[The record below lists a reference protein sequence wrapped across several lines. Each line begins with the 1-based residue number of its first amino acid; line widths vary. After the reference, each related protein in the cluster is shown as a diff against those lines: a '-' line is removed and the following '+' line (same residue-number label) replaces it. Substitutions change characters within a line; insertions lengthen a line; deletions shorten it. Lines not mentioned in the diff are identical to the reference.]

1 MRQVSENVVDFEY
14 GNHEII
20 REELH
25 QITAGNLD
33 ELKSKEPE
41 LFREYKEKRRILVRN
56 ICDYISGM
64 TDTYAKNEYQK
75 IMLIGQSVG

>member
-1 MRQVSENVVDFEY
+1 MRQASENVVDFEY

-25 QITAGNLD
+25 RITAWNLD
-33 ELKSKEPE
+33 ELESKDPE
-41 LFREYKEKRRILVRN
+41 QFCEYKEKRRILVRN

-64 TDTYAKNEYQK
+64 TDTYAKNEFQK
-75 IMLIGQSVG
+75 IMIYRPICS